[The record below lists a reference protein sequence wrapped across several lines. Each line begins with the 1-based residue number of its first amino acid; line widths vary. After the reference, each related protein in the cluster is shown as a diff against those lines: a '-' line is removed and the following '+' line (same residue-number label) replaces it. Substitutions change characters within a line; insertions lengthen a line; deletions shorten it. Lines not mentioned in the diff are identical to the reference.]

1 MTEQKTPKNYPSFE
15 KLLDSYNYSFPP
27 ELIAQ
32 SPTSPRDSAKLLI
45 YTRAPKPIQNLR
57 IKKEAKDKP
66 AEIAHDIYKN
76 ILKYLPK
83 DGVLVLN
90 QTKVIPAR
98 LTVKKP
104 TGGLARLLY
113 IETSG
118 QHLKFLS
125 DRKLELN
132 TKLTIENGK
141 ENRAISSNKSKT
153 PKPKKLS
160 FTVIAK
166 HSQFY
171 ILKPAFDISN
181 LYTILNKYGQTP
193 LPPYIKNSKL
203 SGKKL
208 LTEYNT
214 VFAKTLGSVAAPTAS
229 LHFTKALLA
238 KIKRSGIKI
247 VYITLHVNL
256 GTFAP
261 LTEEQLQNKKLHT
274 EFYEISKTSAK
285 ILNQAKQS
293 GKQIIAVGTTVVRT
307 LESACESK
315 SITKINK
322 PAKLTKLTGN
332 TNLFITE
339 KSKLQFV
346 DSIITNFHVPKSSL
360 LMLVSAFTGRKQLL
374 ELYKLAIQKKYR
386 LFSFGDGMLIK

>member
-1 MTEQKTPKNYPSFE
+1 MTEKKTSNNSQSFE

-32 SPTSPRDSAKLLI
+32 SPASPRDSAKLLI
-45 YTRAPKPIQNLR
+45 YTRAPKPIQTLR
-57 IKKEAKDKP
+57 IKKDAKDNP
-66 AEIAHDIYKN
+66 TEIAHDIYKN

-104 TGGLARLLY
+104 TGGLARILY
-113 IETSG
+113 IEATG

-132 TKLTIENGK
+132 TELTIVNGK

-153 PKPKKLS
+153 PKSKNLS
-160 FTVIAK
+160 FTVIKK

-193 LPPYIKNSKL
+193 LPPYIKNPKL
-203 SGKKL
+203 TGKKL

-229 LHFTKALLA
+229 LHFTKALLT
-238 KIKRSGIKI
+238 KIKRSGMKI

-315 SITKINK
+315 STKTITK

-374 ELYKLAIQKKYR
+374 DLYKLAIQKKYR
-386 LFSFGDGMLIK
+386 LFSFGDGMFIK

>member
-1 MTEQKTPKNYPSFE
+1 MTEKKTSKKSQSFE
-15 KLLDSYNYSFPP
+15 RLLDSYNYSFPP

-32 SPTSPRDSAKLLI
+32 SPASPRDSAKLLI
-45 YTRAPKPIQNLR
+45 YTRAPLPDQPQIT
-57 IKKEAKDKP
+57 
-66 AEIAHDIYKN
+66 HDTYKN
-76 ILKYLPK
+76 ILNYLPK
-83 DGVLVLN
+83 DGVLILN

-98 LTVKKP
+98 LIVKKP

-113 IETSG
+113 IETVG

-132 TKLTIENGK
+132 TDLTIETGK
-141 ENRAISSNKSKT
+141 ETGAVRSN
-153 PKPKKLS
+153 KLS
-160 FTVIAK
+160 FKVIKK
-166 HSQFY
+166 HNQFY

-193 LPPYIKNSKL
+193 LPPYIKNPKL
-203 SGKKL
+203 TGKKL
-208 LTEYNT
+208 LAEYNT

-229 LHFTKALLA
+229 LHFTKTLLA

-247 VYITLHVNL
+247 IYITLHVNL

-261 LTEEQLQNKKLHT
+261 LTEEQLQDKKLHT
-274 EFYEISKTSAK
+274 EFYEISKASAK
-285 ILNQAKQS
+285 ALNQAKQS

-315 SITKINK
+315 STKKLIK

-346 DSIITNFHVPKSSL
+346 DSVITNFHVPKSSL
-360 LMLVSAFTGRKQLL
+360 LMLVSAFTGRKKLL
-374 ELYKLAIQKKYR
+374 DIYKLAIQKKYR

>member
-1 MTEQKTPKNYPSFE
+1 MIEKKTPFE
-15 KLLDSYNYSFPP
+15 KLLNSYDYSFPQ

-32 SPTSPRDSAKLLI
+32 SPASPRDSAKLLI
-45 YTRAPKPIQNLR
+45 YTRASKPNQDFK
-57 IKKEAKDKP
+57 IKKHTKDDR
-66 AEIAHDIYKN
+66 AEITHDIYKN

-83 DGVLVLN
+83 NSVLVLN

-113 IETSG
+113 IETEG

-125 DRKLELN
+125 DRKLEIN
-132 TKLTIENGK
+132 TELTIEIG
-141 ENRAISSNKSKT
+141 EETGTAGSNKLKN
-153 PKPKKLS
+153 PKSKKLS

-166 HSQFY
+166 QNQFY
-171 ILKPAFDISN
+171 ILKPSFHIN
-181 LYTILNKYGQTP
+181 KLYSVLNKYGQTP
-193 LPPYIKNSKL
+193 LPPYIKNPKL

-208 LTEYNT
+208 LSEYNT

-229 LHFTKALLA
+229 LHFTKVLLA

-247 VYITLHVNL
+247 VYVTLHVNL
-256 GTFAP
+256 GTFSP
-261 LTEEQLQNKKLHT
+261 LTEDQFKKKRLHT
-274 EFYEISKTSAK
+274 EFYEISKATAK

-307 LESACESK
+307 LESASESEPSNSK
-315 SITKINK
+315 TKTT
-322 PAKLTKLTGN
+322 KLTKLTGN

-339 KSKLQFV
+339 KSKLRFV
-346 DSIITNFHVPKSSL
+346 DSVITNFHVPKSSL
-360 LMLVSAFTGRKQLL
+360 LMLVSAFTGRKKLL

-386 LFSFGDGMLIK
+386 LFSFGDGMYIK